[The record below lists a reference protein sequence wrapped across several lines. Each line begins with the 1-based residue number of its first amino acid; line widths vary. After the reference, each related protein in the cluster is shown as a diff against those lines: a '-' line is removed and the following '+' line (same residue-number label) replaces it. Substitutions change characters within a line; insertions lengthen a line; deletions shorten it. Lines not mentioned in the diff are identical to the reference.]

1 MLFKSACSS
10 GAWLY
15 IQLINISFSI
25 FTGHTI
31 YDLKTDFLNILAIIE
46 LYAARTFRVQN
57 FQCFILKFLFDIWW
71 HFWESDVTA
80 CYKHNNI
87 FPRNIRNLV
96 IQDGC
101 HCCTTRG
108 FGLQSNIKESWH
120 ARQYFLIGHQNN
132 IFYILST
139 APIG

>member
-1 MLFKSACSS
+1 MPFKSVWSS
-10 GAWLY
+10 GAWLC
-15 IQLINISFSI
+15 IQLIYISFSI

-31 YDLKTDFLNILAIIE
+31 YGLKMFLNILAIVE
-46 LYAARTFRVQN
+46 LYAARTLRVQN

-80 CYKHNNI
+80 CNKHNNI
-87 FPRNIRNLV
+87 FPRNIWNLV

-120 ARQYFLIGHQNN
+120 ARQYFPIGHQNN
-132 IFYILST
+132 ILYVLST